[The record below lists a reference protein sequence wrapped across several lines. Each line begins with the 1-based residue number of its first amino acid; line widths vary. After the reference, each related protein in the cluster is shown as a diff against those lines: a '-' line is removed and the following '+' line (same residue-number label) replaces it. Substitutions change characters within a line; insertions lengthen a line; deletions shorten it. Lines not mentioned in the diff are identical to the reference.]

1 MSNEIYSFT
10 IEKLD
15 VLKRKDGTDIVVIR
29 GIAVD
34 GADYDGNEFDLL
46 INGQPVDYRV
56 RHLSS
61 PRNSALARQY
71 PNQKYTGFI
80 LRAELP
86 ESNLG
91 SLSLAF
97 HGRTPKTF
105 SREDLA
111 ELTNDTGLICN
122 VDFYYDVK
130 DIISIGGWLI
140 GFNDR
145 DQLNVAIVDGNG
157 KTFRVKTDYT
167 SRLDVVRSYFALKE
181 RVVGFAISIQD
192 SHKIVKPLSLR
203 ITNGKQEW
211 TIPLKKTS
219 ALSQSFGGLL
229 DGKISRGMNYLR
241 TNGVG
246 PFLSKVATHTAN
258 MAKSPKLSRMVFK
271 LSGKNADFNDLYNE
285 YFLKHR
291 TSKEELERQR
301 HVQFEK
307 NPKISLIVAAYN
319 TPIDLLEK
327 MIDSVREQ
335 TYTNWQLCIAD
346 GSSKDNNKVEE
357 WLKAHPD
364 PKISWCRLEK
374 NLGISGNMNAAADL
388 ATGDMI
394 ALYDHDDFLEPDCL
408 FEVVKAAN
416 EKDYDFVYTDEDKYE
431 DESGRYVGPNF
442 KPDFSPALLRS
453 TNYICHFLAIRKDV
467 WDKVGGSLQSKYDGA
482 QDYDLVLRLMDV
494 CDPANIKHI
503 PRVLYHWRM
512 CEGSTAL
519 AADSKKW
526 AYTAGERAL
535 RAWARRNGLDVG
547 LMRNS
552 TPGQY
557 HLRYPTP
564 GNPLIS
570 IIIPSKD
577 HIDDLRIAVEPLME
591 LSKYRN
597 FEVIVVENNSTEAK
611 TFEGYKDLQAKYPNL
626 RIITWEHPFNY
637 SAINNF
643 GVKEAKGDYLLFLN
657 NDTEIVDEYLLDE
670 LLGQAMLPNVG
681 AVGAKLYFEDGT
693 VQHNGV
699 IIGHSGVA
707 GHGMIGQPEGCDN
720 YRMRTLFNASA
731 VTAACMMVPRHVFD
745 EVGGFNEDLAVAYN
759 DIDFCLRIRSHGY
772 EIVQN
777 PFAMMYHYESKTR
790 GYEDSPEKKKRFENE
805 VRRMYSLWPDEL
817 RTEDPYYN
825 PNYDLTSITYQLRK
839 DDEVNPYI
847 NPDFLGEDYY
857 TAGTVRPKRPEN
869 K

>member
-1 MSNEIYSFT
+1 MSNEFYSFT

-15 VLKRKDGTDIVVIR
+15 VLKRKDGTDVIIAR
-29 GIAVD
+29 GTAVD
-34 GADYDGNEFDLL
+34 TADYQGNEFDLT
-46 INGQPVDYRV
+46 INGSPVDYRV
-56 RHLSS
+56 RHLSA
-61 PRNSALARQY
+61 PRGSSLAKQV

-86 ESNLG
+86 ASNLE
-91 SLSLAF
+91 SLSVAY
-97 HGRTPKTF
+97 HGRSPKTF
-105 SREDLA
+105 NKESLA
-111 ELTNDTGLICN
+111 ELTNDTGLIAH
-122 VDFYYDVK
+122 VDFYYDLN

-140 GFNDR
+140 GFNDN
-145 DQLNVAIVDGNG
+145 DELYVSIVDANG
-157 KTFRVKTDYT
+157 KVSRVKTDYT
-167 SRLDVVRSYFALKE
+167 TRLDVVRSYFGLKE
-181 RVVGFAISIQD
+181 RVVGFAISVRD
-192 SHKIVKPLSLR
+192 SHKFPKPISLR
-203 ITNGKQEW
+203 VTNGKQEW
-211 TIPLKKTS
+211 TIPLKKNN
-219 ALSQSFGGLL
+219 SFNTML
-229 DGKISRGMNYLR
+229 DGKVGRGISYLK

-246 PFLSKVATHTAN
+246 PFVSKVVARTAN
-258 MAKSPKLSRMVFK
+258 MVKSPKLSRAMFK
-271 LSGKNADFNDLYNE
+271 LSHHEPSFNDLYNE
-285 YFLKHR
+285 YFRKHR
-291 TSKEELERQR
+291 TPEEVLAKQRQTK
-301 HVQFEK
+301 FEK

-335 TYTNWQLCIAD
+335 TYPNWQLCIAD
-346 GSSKDNNKVEE
+346 GSTNDKVET
-357 WLKAHPD
+357 WLKEHPD

-408 FEVVKAAN
+408 FEVVQAVN

-431 DESGRYVGPNF
+431 DASGKYVGPNF

-453 TNYICHFLAIRKDV
+453 TNYICHFLAIRRDV
-467 WDKVGGSLQSKYDGA
+467 WDKIGGALQSKYDGA

-494 CDPANIKHI
+494 CKPENIKHI
-503 PRVLYHWRM
+503 PKVLYHWRM

-519 AADSKKW
+519 NAGAKKW

-564 GNPLIS
+564 GNPLVS

-626 RIITWEHPFNY
+626 RVITWQHPFNY

-657 NDTEIVDEYLLDE
+657 NDTEIVDEHLLEE

-707 GHGMIGQPEGCDN
+707 GHGMIGQPEGSDN
-720 YRMRTLFNASA
+720 YRMRTLFNVSA
-731 VTAACMMVPRHVFD
+731 VTAACMMVPKHVFD

-759 DIDFCLRIRSHGY
+759 DIDFCLRIRDHGY

-777 PFAMMYHYESKTR
+777 PFALMYHYESKTR
-790 GYEDSPEKKKRFENE
+790 GYEDSPEKKKRFESE
-805 VRRMYSLWPDEL
+805 VRRMYSLWPDQL
-817 RTEDPYYN
+817 RSEDPYYN

-857 TAGTVRPKRPEN
+857 TAGTVRPPRKEI
-869 K
+869 KKVSK